1 MFDHC
6 LYFNIS
12 VLARKIGAI
21 WQAEFARVGLSP
33 SHGYILAAI
42 AENAP
47 VTQKALSEIL
57 ELGASTITRLVDS
70 LVAGGFATKTAKG
83 KGGEVELTDDG
94 RRLHRSVTK
103 AMDRLYNRMQTHFGA
118 KRFEEF
124 VGALR
129 SARTSIEEDTWVH
142 YLK

>member
-12 VLARKIGAI
+12 VLARKVGAI

-33 SHGYILAAI
+33 SHGYLLAAI

-47 VTQKALSEIL
+47 VSQKVLSEIL
-57 ELGASTITRLVDS
+57 ELDASTITRLVES
-70 LVAGGFATKTAKG
+70 LVARGFAKKTAKG
-83 KGGEVELTDDG
+83 KGGEVDLTDNG

-103 AMDRLYNRMQTHFGA
+103 AMDRLYNHMQSHFGEE
-118 KRFEEF
+118 RFEEF
-124 VGALR
+124 VDALR
-129 SARTSIEEDTWVH
+129 SARMSIGEN
-142 YLK
+142 L